1 MRYNDTMNKIPRILV
16 VDDDQQI
23 CSLLKEFLGKHNYQV
38 IIAHDGTQMWRA
50 LKQKTVDLIILDV
63 MMPGVDGITLCRQL
77 REKSTTPIIILSAM
91 GDDTDRIVGLKVGAD
106 DYLPKPFNP
115 KELLARI
122 EALLRRTSGELDSKL
137 QPTLKRMPKFKFV
150 DWILDCNKRHL
161 ITPDG
166 LTVPLSAGEYE
177 LLLTFIKHPQRVL
190 SRDQLLDLTKDKEG
204 TPFDR
209 AIDVQVGRLRKKIEK
224 DVKNPKIIITVRGGG
239 YQFTPKVEAINV

>member
-1 MRYNDTMNKIPRILV
+1 MRYNNVMNQKPRILV

-23 CSLLKEFLGKHNYQV
+23 CSLLKGFLGKHNYQV
-38 IIAHDGTQMWRA
+38 ITANDGVQMNRV

-77 REKSTTPIIILSAM
+77 REKSATPIIILSAM

-122 EALLRRTSGELDSKL
+122 EALLRRTRGGLKT
-137 QPTLKRMPKFKFV
+137 QPTLKRMPKFKFL

-161 ITPDG
+161 IAPDG
-166 LTVPLSAGEYE
+166 LMVPLSAGEYE

-190 SRDQLLDLTKDKEG
+190 SRDQLLDLTKNKEG

-209 AIDVQVGRLRKKIEK
+209 AIDVQVGRLRKKIER
-224 DVKNPKIIITVRGGG
+224 DVKNPQIIITVRGGG
-239 YQFTPKVEAINV
+239 YEFTPKVKIIT